1 MQEMRSFAPCAHL
14 LDRVDSA
21 YLDCVWDTVAL
32 LLAQAGVVDIR
43 TPFAHQWTF
52 RTIEDVDTG
61 VMVDLPPSERVR
73 SVGRFTGFQP
83 EWRRIGSVTEVI
95 EEWREELRAG
105 RAVAV
110 TGDAFRMPWLPYH
123 ENEHM
128 THGFVVEGVDEGR
141 EPQIHVVDPYE
152 NVTKWGRAEP
162 LATKIALGDLGHA
175 LDQGSWA
182 ALRPSGTPEPVDPVR
197 EVLANCEA
205 IDGAHREGAVA
216 AFLGSHQTSSAE
228 ALRRLTL
235 ETWLLTRDRELH
247 ALWLADQGTAV
258 ADFAAAMAE
267 EVVPRWRKLRELT
280 YIAVRRA
287 EAGRS
292 VPATVTDA
300 LAAALDA
307 EASTARSHL
316 NADRNR
322 RVTQ

>member
-14 LDRVDSA
+14 LDRVDSP

-32 LLAQAGVVDIR
+32 LLAQAGVVDVR
-43 TPFAHQWTF
+43 TPFAHSWCF

-61 VMVDLPPSERVR
+61 VMVDLPPRAREE
-73 SVGRFTGFQP
+73 SVERFTGFCP
-83 EWRRIGSVTEVI
+83 DWRRIGSVAEAI
-95 EEWREELRAG
+95 GEWREELRSG

-123 ENEHM
+123 EKEHM
-128 THGFVVEGVDEGR
+128 THGFVVEGVEDGR
-141 EPQIHVVDPYE
+141 EPRIHVVDPYE
-152 NVTKWGRAEP
+152 NVTRWGRAEP
-162 LATKIALGDLGHA
+162 LATKISLGDLGPA

-182 ALRPSGTPEPVDPVR
+182 TLRSSGTPEPVDPVR

-205 IDGAHREGAVA
+205 IDGAHQEGTVA
-216 AFLGSHQTSSAE
+216 AFLGAHQEMTAE
-228 ALRRLTL
+228 ALRGLTL

-247 ALWLADQGTAV
+247 ALWLAEQGAAV
-258 ADFAAAMAE
+258 EDFAGAMAE
-267 EVVPRWRKLRELT
+267 DVVPKWRKLRELT
-280 YIAVRRA
+280 YVAVRRA

-292 VPATVTDA
+292 VPTTVTDA

-307 EASTARSHL
+307 EARTARAHL
-316 NADRNR
+316 TTDRKR